1 MSPQCLDKRNPIEP
15 PISLS
20 DVADVN
26 LYTANRIK
34 WILRTLIMNEKF
46 ISRSVRQAD
55 KTKLEISLS
64 RHCWEVRSQTM
75 TRSHLCALCADTS
88 TRRIHKKRMKV
99 VSSFFLLVGIVP
111 TITSYFFIA
120 ALFISS

>member
-1 MSPQCLDKRNPIEP
+1 MRRLSLLLMSPQCLDKRNPIEP

-26 LYTANRIK
+26 LYTANKIK
-34 WILRTLIMNEKF
+34 WILRTLIMNEKLISRSVRQDDKMKLEISLSRHCGEVNEKF

-64 RHCWEVRSQTM
+64 RHCGEVN
-75 TRSHLCALCADTS
+75 
-88 TRRIHKKRMKV
+88 
-99 VSSFFLLVGIVP
+99 
-111 TITSYFFIA
+111 YE
-120 ALFISS
+120 